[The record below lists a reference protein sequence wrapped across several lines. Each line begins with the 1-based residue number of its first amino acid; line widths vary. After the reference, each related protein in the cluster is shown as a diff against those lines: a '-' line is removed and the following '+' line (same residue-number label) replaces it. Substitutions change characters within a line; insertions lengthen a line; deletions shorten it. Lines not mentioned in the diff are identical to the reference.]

1 MEAIV
6 ALIVSYCSM
15 WMPALTAIVGV
26 VVLLVTA
33 YAKMKNAVKDSQ
45 DAITQVKDDTS
56 FKDLA
61 QQIKDQ
67 QELDRQVIRAQ
78 SVIVDRITKIEDYMT
93 QKEREENGQE

>member
-6 ALIVSYCSM
+6 SLIVSYCAM
-15 WMPALTAIVGV
+15 WLPAITAICGI
-26 VVLLVTA
+26 VVLLVTSF
-33 YAKMKNAVKDSQ
+33 AKMKSAIKDSQ
-45 DAITQVKDDTS
+45 DAITQVKNDTS
-56 FKDLA
+56 FKELA

-78 SVIVDRITKIEDYMT
+78 SVVVDRITKIEDYMA

>member
-33 YAKMKNAVKDSQ
+33 YAKMTRAVKGSQ

-56 FKDLA
+56 FKELS

-67 QELDRQVIRAQ
+67 QELDRQVIRAH
-78 SVIVDRITKIEDYMT
+78 SAVIDRITKIEDYMAA
-93 QKEREENGQE
+93 KEREENGQK